1 MVSHHRG
8 NEIKK
13 DVEQVLPAGSSG
25 IITIVDITL
34 KPKVE
39 EALSKASKVD
49 EEEVDAKSVE
59 QAKEAAAKA

>member
-1 MVSHHRG
+1 M
-8 NEIKK
+8 IAIF
-13 DVEQVLPAGSSG
+13 DV
-25 IITIVDITL
+25 TL

-39 EALSKASKVD
+39 EALSKATKVD